1 MVPFAGWMMPVQY
14 NNASIK
20 ESHLHCRSH
29 AALFDVSHMLQVYML
44 RNISICFES
53 IYLQIN
59 LSGKKVADLIKAV
72 SVADVDALKEHHSVY
87 TLMTT
92 NDGGVIDDAI
102 LTCTG
107 QDSYYLVSNASRAGE
122 VIKRLKV
129 ITIKVSFC
137 NATICGYSMT
147 ATA

>member
-44 RNISICFES
+44 QNISIFFAS

-59 LSGKKVADLIKAV
+59 LSGKKVADLIKAAF
-72 SVADVDALKEHHSVY
+72 VADVDALKEHHSVY

-107 QDSYYLVSNASRAGE
+107 QDSYYLVSNASQAGE

-129 ITIKVSFC
+129 ITIKGFFL
-137 NATICGYSMT
+137 
-147 ATA
+147 